1 MAASASNGWVAYIS
15 LMKLF
20 PTFRLLAPLSV
31 AALLLT
37 ACDTTPRERQ
47 DAVREEARN
56 LDTLANRTADQLRTV
71 GRRAARFDSVSRAR
85 TRQPVDAATA
95 ATFAAELLGSY
106 AAIEQLTPTTIE
118 PAFVQFMQQ
127 VRARRKQW
135 TQRDWDYAT
144 AISRQLNAQFRKIRL
159 DIKGR
164 DELHIRAIQTEFTAM
179 ETSRDVKD
187 LREAVKAQ

>member
-1 MAASASNGWVAYIS
+1 MKLSLAFHRLVAASVS
-15 LMKLF
+15 
-20 PTFRLLAPLSV
+20 
-31 AALLLT
+31 ALLLT

-47 DAVREEARN
+47 EVVRNEVRD
-56 LDTLANRTADQLRTV
+56 LDTLADRAAAKLRV
-71 GRRAARFDSVSRAR
+71 AGRRAARFDSVSRAR
-85 TRQPVDAATA
+85 TRQPISDATA
-95 ATFAAELLGSY
+95 ATFAAELLDTY
-106 AAIEQLTPTTIE
+106 AAIGQLTPATIE

-127 VRARRKQW
+127 VRARRKAW

-144 AISRQLNAQFRKIRL
+144 AISRQLNARFRKIRL

-164 DELHIRAIQTEFTAM
+164 DELHIRALQTEFTAL